1 MFNNIFNSII
11 MFNNIFNVTIY
22 ICDITINT
30 FNVTIYICNILL
42 VAYVFLSISTKLFLL
57 AMQIS

>member
-1 MFNNIFNSII
+1 

-30 FNVTIYICNILL
+30 FNVTIYICNI
-42 VAYVFLSISTKLFLL
+42 AISSIYFSVN
-57 AMQIS
+57 IY